1 MSRAGYFGNVVR
13 RIAGAVLFSLGAG
26 GGNAAEEIAPFRL
39 TGVEGSATTR
49 FLRDEIVT
57 AQPGGAPSRQMQS
70 DLRQEVFFMTH
81 SYAYHPGFVSLDI
94 GGGPILQRQSFTA
107 DSGDAQSQGALYNF
121 TGRANFLRD
130 KPYRGSVFY
139 DHLNPTVSVSPGQ
152 VLTQQNTRYGF
163 DFALLAPVTP
173 VPLYIDATRSHF
185 QGRGADRVIDDQV
198 DRVGLRATR
207 SFGALG
213 STQFQYQNTH
223 QESMSGSPN
232 IPIQSSAAASQGFS
246 LDSRF
251 QFGGARQYDL
261 VNLLNY
267 NTQSYALEQGAIPD
281 RRDLRVLFDLRGRLS
296 ESLQTFGNYS
306 YSASS
311 QGEIVSALNA
321 ASAGLSYTIAKDLT
335 TTLGVRG
342 EDNQTNQFSAQLY
355 GVDGSARYQH
365 ALAGGTAQASYG
377 VRYDLHDQHAVASQT
392 PVLGERI
399 TLTGTTYSALAH
411 QHVTAGSVTL
421 SNLTRTQTFIEGHDY
436 TLTVVGLETRVQR
449 LIGGNIL
456 DGQDVL
462 VDYSYDVGGTYAY
475 TQTDQTM
482 NLGWNLRS
490 YLNLYYRLY
499 DSASQLT
506 SGAPTFQLNT
516 IRSNLF
522 GARTDL
528 PLAKSF
534 ELMVGGGW
542 ELEDRRE
549 TISPYRRIAED
560 AYVQTEEPLFSSG
573 TLRFSTRRLRVDY
586 ENSIQNIN
594 LTGYDFRYWSRH
606 WFGLD
611 VSADAGYEVDTGTP
625 VERSRVTA
633 SLKAQWRYR
642 KASLTFDLGHTRETQ
657 AALDRSR
664 TLVQI
669 LARREF

>member
-499 DSASQLT
+499 DSAPQLT

-657 AALDRSR
+657 GALDRSR